1 MDLGVHPVCFT
12 SLLASAFG
20 RRECHH
26 HQRHSRRSCE
36 NLGPSRR
43 GRHDVVTLRPRTSRP
58 EQGKSKH
65 AGERSVQRT
74 ALSVCTRS
82 KVQKAGLLLALSVR
96 DDFSTSVVPRCI
108 SSAMRVSICLCACV
122 SACNACVSQCA
133 LSHDPVTRAKSS
145 VRACAAWP
153 QSAVNAL
160 CSCAAALCARD

>member
-12 SLLASAFG
+12 RKCVRTTRMS
-20 RRECHH
+20 
-26 HQRHSRRSCE
+26 
-36 NLGPSRR
+36 PSREIGWSFENIVLGHWSR
-43 GRHDVVTLRPRTSRP
+43 GRHDVETLRPRTSRP

>member
-1 MDLGVHPVCFT
+1 M
-12 SLLASAFG
+12 
-20 RRECHH
+20 E
-26 HQRHSRRSCE
+26 
-36 NLGPSRR
+36 
-43 GRHDVVTLRPRTSRP
+43 TLRPRTSRP

-82 KVQKAGLLLALSVR
+82 KVQKACLLLALSVR

>member
-1 MDLGVHPVCFT
+1 MVTF
-12 SLLASAFG
+12 ASSNWRG
-20 RRECHH
+20 
-26 HQRHSRRSCE
+26 SCE
-36 NLGPSRR
+36 NIGHWSR
-43 GRHDVVTLRPRTSRP
+43 GRHDVETLRPRTSRP

-122 SACNACVSQCA
+122 SACNACA